1 MRELHSLA
9 GGDGCPGLHSPGVSQ
24 LAGPQETLHQ
34 GRLRPELAGP
44 GPGGVRQRG
53 GAGDT
58 EQEAGQSSSQAA
70 IELPHHSPTT
80 MGPTGCPDKK
90 GHVDLRII
98 LVALNRIE
106 KENIPP

>member
-1 MRELHSLA
+1 MAVLVFTVPE
-9 GGDGCPGLHSPGVSQ
+9 SPSWLVHRRLYTRADSALSWLGRD
-24 LAGPQETLHQ
+24 QE
-34 GRLRPELAGP
+34 EFASE
-44 GPGGVRQRG
+44 V
-53 GAGDT
+53 
-58 EQEAGQSSSQAA
+58 EQEIQNRKLDS
-70 IELPHHSPTT
+70 LLHRLHLNYHHSPTT

>member
-1 MRELHSLA
+1 MAPTYYYSTNERRVSEVSGPMRELHSLA

-70 IELPHHSPTT
+70 LELSPFTNHHGTYRVS
-80 MGPTGCPDKK
+80 
-90 GHVDLRII
+90 R
-98 LVALNRIE
+98 
-106 KENIPP
+106 